1 MMEETHSELPS
12 PNPATFLFA
21 LSSEVINATWR
32 LLPSTDRFVP
42 RFRVE
47 FDASV

>member
-1 MMEETHSELPS
+1 MMEETHQILPS